1 MKVGIICVAL
11 TETEGATF
19 RELLSANGVS
29 AELLHVYS
37 GWEKRIGSWIDSCT
51 HFMVL
56 PQKIDFSAP
65 WFNYLAG
72 FCSGSR
78 RGLLIFS
85 MAALPPHFT
94 DFPAVSDSRSMIHH
108 WLQEKQSWEKAE
120 DIRLAKEALAA
131 AGLFYHP
138 EDLARMAA
146 AGEQET
152 VELFMRSG
160 MSADT
165 RNRRGVPLL
174 SLAVRGGHRHL
185 VEFLL
190 SRDCDIDAVSG
201 DRGNTALMDAA
212 AEGELEIAE
221 ILICARAGLDVT
233 SRNGQTALILAVGQ
247 GNTEIAALLIQA
259 GAALDIRDSLGMS
272 AYDYAKLFRHEE
284 LLSLMDSRN
293 TRGTTEH

>member
-1 MKVGIICVAL
+1 
-11 TETEGATF
+11 
-19 RELLSANGVS
+19 
-29 AELLHVYS
+29 
-37 GWEKRIGSWIDSCT
+37 
-51 HFMVL
+51 MVL
-56 PQKIDFSAP
+56 PGKADFSAP

-78 RGLLIFS
+78 RGLLIFG
-85 MAALPPHFT
+85 MVGLPPHFS
-94 DFPAVSDSRSMIHH
+94 DFPAVSDADSMIRH
-108 WLQEKQSWEKAE
+108 WLQEKQAWEKAE
-120 DIRLAKEALAA
+120 DIRIARETLAA

-138 EDLARMAA
+138 EDLARMTAA
-146 AGEQET
+146 REQNT

-185 VEFLL
+185 VEYLL
-190 SRDCDIDAVSG
+190 SLDCDINAVSG

-212 AEGELEIAE
+212 AEGELEIAG
-221 ILICARAGLDVT
+221 ILIRFGAGLDVT

-247 GNTEIAALLIQA
+247 GNTKIAALLIQA
-259 GAALDIRDSLGMS
+259 GSALDIRDSLGMS

-284 LLSLMDSRN
+284 LLNLMESRS
-293 TRGTTEH
+293 TSEIKEH